1 MANTRSSRLTGTAL
15 LAALVVVLDYA
26 LKFSGLKIPFPWMPT
41 LKFDFTGIPITLSLL
56 MYGLPSALTTS
67 LVAFIAIIAR
77 SGDMIGASMKFAA
90 EFSTVLGLAL
100 GFKLTERLVP
110 RLLKSVGLSMGI
122 LFRVAAM
129 SLANIIV
136 LPAFY
141 GVPQSVAYGMLPLIA
156 LFNVAQGAIT
166 VLLGIFLDEAVRKRF
181 PTPQP

>member
-1 MANTRSSRLTGTAL
+1 M
-15 LAALVVVLDYA
+15 
-26 LKFSGLKIPFPWMPT
+26 
-41 LKFDFTGIPITLSLL
+41 
-56 MYGLPSALTTS
+56 
-67 LVAFIAIIAR
+67 
-77 SGDMIGASMKFAA
+77 
-90 EFSTVLGLAL
+90 

-110 RLLKSVGLSMGI
+110 RMRKSAGSSMGI

-156 LFNVAQGAIT
+156 LFNIAQGAIT

-181 PTPQP
+181 PTPRP